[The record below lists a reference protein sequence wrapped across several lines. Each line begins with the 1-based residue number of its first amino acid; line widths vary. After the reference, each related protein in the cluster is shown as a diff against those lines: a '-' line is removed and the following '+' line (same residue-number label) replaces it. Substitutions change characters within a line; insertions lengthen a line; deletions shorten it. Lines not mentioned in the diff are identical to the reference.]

1 MSCSAARKAA
11 ETSGSPTESIGGQSR
26 VFTRPAPIQSIG
38 FLARGAR
45 RDICV
50 EAVIELSALNGRLPS
65 CIDLLD
71 SASHPMVHCDVD
83 LILLSRS
90 PSDPMREPQ
99 QRAGDAIL
107 LSGAPVLLLPQ
118 RPSGHR
124 LAGERALIIWD
135 GSLSAISAVRG
146 AALLLQQASEIVLVN
161 AIEGEARASLDS
173 ALDFLNSLPGQRL
186 IDETRLHLETKPLI
200 LETALLTG
208 ADYLVMG
215 GFGRW
220 NALPDLVYGDSDSPF
235 PRSRV
240 PLLLGQ

>member
-1 MSCSAARKAA
+1 MKSSAARKAA
-11 ETSGSPTESIGGQSR
+11 DTSGLPTEPSGKPRLS
-26 VFTRPAPIQSIG
+26 TRPAPIQSIG
-38 FLARGAR
+38 FLARGGR

-50 EAVIELSALNGRLPS
+50 DAVLEIAGLIGRLPS

-71 SASHPMVHCDVD
+71 FEPHRTMHYDVD

-90 PSDPMREPQ
+90 PSDPIREPQ
-99 QRAGDAIL
+99 RRAGDAIL
-107 LSGAPVLLLPQ
+107 LSGAPVLLLSQ

-146 AALLLQQASEIVLVN
+146 AALLLQHAREIVLVN

-173 ALDFLNSLPGQRL
+173 ALDFLNTLPGQRL
-186 IDETRLHLETKPLI
+186 INQTRLHLETKPLV

-220 NALPDLVYGDSDSPF
+220 NVLPDLLYGDPDSPF
-235 PRSRV
+235 PRARL

>member
-1 MSCSAARKAA
+1 MRSSAAPKAA
-11 ETSGSPTESIGGQSR
+11 ETPSSPAESIGGKAR

-38 FLARGAR
+38 FLARGGR

-50 EAVIELSALNGRLPS
+50 DAVIELATLIGRLPS

-71 SASHPMVHCDVD
+71 SASHRMMHCDVD

-90 PSDPMREPQ
+90 PSDPIREPQ

-107 LSGAPVLLLPQ
+107 LSGAPLLLLPQ
-118 RPSGHR
+118 RPSRHR

-135 GSLSAISAVRG
+135 GSLSAISALRG
-146 AALLLQQASEIVLVN
+146 AAPLLQHAKEIVLVN

-173 ALDFLNSLPGQRL
+173 ALAFLETLPGQRS
-186 IDETRLHLETKPLI
+186 IDETRLHLETKPLV

-220 NALPDLVYGDSDSPF
+220 NALPDVVYGDTDSPF
-235 PRSRV
+235 PRARL